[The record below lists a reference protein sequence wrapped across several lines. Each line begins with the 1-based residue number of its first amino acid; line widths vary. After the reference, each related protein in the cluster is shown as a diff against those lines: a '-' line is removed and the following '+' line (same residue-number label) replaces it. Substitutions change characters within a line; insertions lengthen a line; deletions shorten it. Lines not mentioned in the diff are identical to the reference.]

1 MCNVPVS
8 LTTSYDLVYQR
19 QQKNLK
25 ISIYLSIYLGE
36 NLEILYDISHTS
48 FTTEMEPIKS
58 INVSCTE
65 IKPEGRDVR

>member
-1 MCNVPVS
+1 M
-8 LTTSYDLVYQR
+8 
-19 QQKNLK
+19 
-25 ISIYLSIYLGE
+25 YLSIYLGE

-48 FTTEMEPIKS
+48 STTETEPMKS